1 MDMNMKNE
9 NKQADTEKNNTAKN
23 QKNKEPHII
32 IEFLGH
38 CVSGKIIMIG
48 GYFYT
53 KVRDKSLPTILL
65 HLFFVFLFY
74 LVTFLLGKL
83 RPDWLKEP
91 WLKDPS
97 ISSPLARN

>member
-1 MDMNMKNE
+1 MKKDTR
-9 NKQADTEKNNTAKN
+9 NKPEDL
-23 QKNKEPHII
+23 KNKKPHII
-32 IEFLGH
+32 LEFVEY

-48 GYFYT
+48 VPIYAE
-53 KVRDKSLPTILL
+53 VMNESLPTILL

-83 RPDWLKEP
+83 LPEWLQEP